1 MYPEEVEEGWMEDG
15 WQRMAGGEGRGWMG
29 YGWQRM
35 ELKDGVEGW
44 MEEDA

>member
-1 MYPEEVEEGWMEDG
+1 MEDG

-44 MEEDA
+44 MEEVA